1 MEGKSRIVLRRSSEW
16 LNRARN
22 LKVFIDGE
30 QAGTIANGESKDFLL
45 TPGHHN
51 LTCKVDW
58 CSSRD
63 FGISLGEN
71 ETAYLFVRSGMKYYW
86 QTAFPLF
93 VVLALNFYYVFSAG
107 GKRPEW
113 LNYLLIIV
121 ALPALLYM
129 MYYVTIGRKDY
140 LVISKDDKTGFSK

>member
-1 MEGKSRIVLRRSSEW
+1 MEGKARIVLRRSSEW

-30 QAGTIANGESKDFLL
+30 QAGTIANGDTKDFLL
-45 TPGHHN
+45 SPGPH
-51 LTCKVDW
+51 TISCKVDW

-63 FGISLGEN
+63 FSVSLGEN

-93 VVLALNFYYVFSAG
+93 VVLALNFYYVFSE

-121 ALPALLYM
+121 ALPALLYI
-129 MYYVTIGRKDY
+129 MYYVTFGRRDY
-140 LVISKDDKTGFSK
+140 LVVSKDDKTVFSK